1 MKHWLFLVILLPL
14 LVLAAVPAGS
24 AQTPKYALDA
34 EQLNALH
41 SLIKPGPDE
50 ARWAEI
56 PWMPSTDIW
65 AARQK
70 ASKEGKPLFLWYMAG
85 EPLGS
90 C

>member
-1 MKHWLFLVILLPL
+1 MKHRSILIILPL
-14 LVLAAVPAGS
+14 LVLAAVPAGGT
-24 AQTPKYALDA
+24 QVQKYALDA
-34 EQLNALH
+34 GQLDALH
-41 SLIKPGPDE
+41 ALIKPGPGE

-56 PWMPSTDIW
+56 SWMPSTDIA

-70 ASKEGKPLFLWYMAG
+70 ASAEGKPLFLWYMAG